1 VKRLLLVSAL
11 TLVTFGATGCGGGGG
26 DKPLSKSDY
35 EAQIGA
41 IFRRL
46 QEKTLPAVLTVSP
59 GNREEAIRRLKSAER
74 TLHES
79 ATKLAEMKPPADATG
94 PTSEL
99 ATAFKRIADGVT
111 AVRKDAEGGNFLR
124 LEQFKARISS
134 DPAVAQVRDAVIQLV
149 NLGYEVAGGGP

>member
-1 VKRLLLVSAL
+1 VKRALLVSAL
-11 TLVTFGATGCGGGGG
+11 TLVVLGAGGCGGGGS

-41 IFRRL
+41 IFRQL
-46 QEKTLPAVLTVSP
+46 QGKTLPAVLTVSP
-59 GNREEAIRRLKSAER
+59 ANREEAVRRLKSAER

-79 ATKLAEMKPPADATG
+79 ATKLAEMKPPTDATA

-99 ATAFKRIADGVT
+99 ASGFKQIADKVT
-111 AVRKDAEGGNFLR
+111 AARKDAEGGNFLR
-124 LEQFKARISS
+124 LEQFKARIAS
-134 DPAVAQVRDAVIQLV
+134 DPAVARVRDAVIQLV